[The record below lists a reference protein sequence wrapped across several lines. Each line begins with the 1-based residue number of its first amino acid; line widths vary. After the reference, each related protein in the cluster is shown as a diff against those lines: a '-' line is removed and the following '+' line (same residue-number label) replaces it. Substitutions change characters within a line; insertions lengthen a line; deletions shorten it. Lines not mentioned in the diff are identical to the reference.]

1 MKILNVYAIALIG
14 HHSGPGNWGP
24 LGMNANDNDNDDVS
38 YKEQRGFFALILIKH
53 ARATIFCSRELQ
65 RNN

>member
-24 LGMNANDNDNDDVS
+24 LGMNANDNDNDGDA
-38 YKEQRGFFALILIKH
+38 GNG
-53 ARATIFCSRELQ
+53 ARLRAEFMQSIVKSGMD
-65 RNN
+65 